1 MTDDGDV
8 AEPLV
13 LIEDIGP
20 VRRVT
25 MNPPGAL
32 NALSAGLI
40 DALSEAFTA
49 DGEDPDIAGIVPG
62 PQPSPW
68 GDEEQNDDLPE

>member
-1 MTDDGDV
+1 MANRTKV
-8 AEPLV
+8 TQQKRARERAKQ
-13 LIEDIGP
+13 ERQQEK
-20 VRRVT
+20 VRRRE
-25 MNPPGAL
+25 
-32 NALSAGLI
+32 
-40 DALSEAFTA
+40 EAKSRLTTTPRTA